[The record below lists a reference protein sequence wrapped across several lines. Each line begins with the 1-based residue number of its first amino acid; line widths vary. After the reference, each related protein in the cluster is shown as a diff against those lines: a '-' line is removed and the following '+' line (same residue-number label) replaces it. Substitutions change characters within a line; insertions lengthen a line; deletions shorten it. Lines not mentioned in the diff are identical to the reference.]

1 MTAPPFT
8 IESGEV
14 PAPPEALRQ
23 PLPGKERTAV
33 PAGAYRRCPHGPY
46 ETGRGDAAGNPSGRR
61 KGADRLTSLDRQ
73 KMSCQTEDLLASLD
87 RRKMSC
93 QTEDLLASLDRRKMS
108 CQTADCLT
116 SLDRQKMNR
125 QTADCLA
132 SLDRQKMDHQTAAHW
147 KKNCQTA
154 ARSVCRKENH
164 CGALQSGVRERQG
177 AAVLFRGA
185 LLPEYGY
192 KCRHRCGYSGYT
204 SPDPPHPD
212 RNFRPRWNRR
222 ASCKARSILSCRSAF
237 R

>member
-61 KGADRLTSLDRQ
+61 KGADRLTSLDR
-73 KMSCQTEDLLASLD
+73 
-87 RRKMSC
+87 RKMSC
-93 QTEDLLASLDRRKMS
+93 QTEDLLASLDRR
-108 CQTADCLT
+108 
-116 SLDRQKMNR
+116 KMNR

>member
-73 KMSCQTEDLLASLD
+73 KMSCQTADRLTSLD

-93 QTEDLLASLDRRKMS
+93 QTEDLLASLDRQKMNR
-108 CQTADCLT
+108 QTADCLT

-125 QTADCLA
+125 QTADCLT

>member
-87 RRKMSC
+87 RRKMN
-93 QTEDLLASLDRRKMS
+93 R
-108 CQTADCLT
+108 QTADRLT
-116 SLDRQKMNR
+116 SLDRQKMS
-125 QTADCLA
+125 C
-132 SLDRQKMDHQTAAHW
+132 QKTDHQTAAHR

-164 CGALQSGVRERQG
+164 YGALQSGVRERQG

>member
-1 MTAPPFT
+1 MSCQT
-8 IESGEV
+8 
-14 PAPPEALRQ
+14 
-23 PLPGKERTAV
+23 
-33 PAGAYRRCPHGPY
+33 
-46 ETGRGDAAGNPSGRR
+46 
-61 KGADRLTSLDRQ
+61 ADRLT
-73 KMSCQTEDLLASLD
+73 SLD

-108 CQTADCLT
+108 CQTAARLT

-125 QTADCLA
+125 QTADRLT
-132 SLDRQKMDHQTAAHW
+132 SLDRQKMSCQKTDHQTAAHR

>member
-1 MTAPPFT
+1 M
-8 IESGEV
+8 
-14 PAPPEALRQ
+14 
-23 PLPGKERTAV
+23 
-33 PAGAYRRCPHGPY
+33 
-46 ETGRGDAAGNPSGRR
+46 
-61 KGADRLTSLDRQ
+61 TSLDRQ

-93 QTEDLLASLDRRKMS
+93 QTEDLLASLDRQKMS

-116 SLDRQKMNR
+116 SLDRRKMNRQTADRLTILDRQKMNR
-125 QTADCLA
+125 QTADRLTSLDRQKMNRQTA
-132 SLDRQKMDHQTAAHW
+132 DYLTSLDRQKMDHQTAAHW

>member
-61 KGADRLTSLDRQ
+61 KGADRLTSLDR
-73 KMSCQTEDLLASLD
+73 
-87 RRKMSC
+87 RKMSC
-93 QTEDLLASLDRRKMS
+93 QTEGLLA
-108 CQTADCLT
+108 

-125 QTADCLA
+125 QTADRLT
-132 SLDRQKMDHQTAAHW
+132 SLDRRKMDHQTAAHW

>member
-1 MTAPPFT
+1 MSCQTEDLLA
-8 IESGEV
+8 S
-14 PAPPEALRQ
+14 L
-23 PLPGKERTAV
+23 
-33 PAGAYRRCPHGPY
+33 
-46 ETGRGDAAGNPSGRR
+46 DRR
-61 KGADRLTSLDRQ
+61 KMNRQTAARLASLDRRKMNRQTAARLTSLDRQ
-73 KMSCQTEDLLASLD
+73 KMNRQTAARLTSLD

-93 QTEDLLASLDRRKMS
+93 QTEDLLASLDRRKMNR
-108 CQTADCLT
+108 QTADRLT
-116 SLDRQKMNR
+116 SLDRQKMS
-125 QTADCLA
+125 C
-132 SLDRQKMDHQTAAHW
+132 QKMDHQTAAHR

-164 CGALQSGVRERQG
+164 CGALQSGVRERQE

>member
-61 KGADRLTSLDRQ
+61 KGADRLTSLDR
-73 KMSCQTEDLLASLD
+73 
-87 RRKMSC
+87 RKMSC
-93 QTEDLLASLDRRKMS
+93 
-108 CQTADCLT
+108 
-116 SLDRQKMNR
+116 
-125 QTADCLA
+125 
-132 SLDRQKMDHQTAAHW
+132 QKMDHQTAAHR

-164 CGALQSGVRERQG
+164 CGALQSGVRERQE

>member
-46 ETGRGDAAGNPSGRR
+46 ETGQGDAAGNPSGRR

-87 RRKMSC
+87 RRKM
-93 QTEDLLASLDRRKMS
+93 
-108 CQTADCLT
+108 
-116 SLDRQKMNR
+116 NR
-125 QTADCLA
+125 QTADRLT

>member
-23 PLPGKERTAV
+23 PLHGKERTAV

-73 KMSCQTEDLLASLD
+73 KMSCQTADRLTSLD
-87 RRKMSC
+87 RRKMNR
-93 QTEDLLASLDRRKMS
+93 QTADRLTSLERRKMNR
-108 CQTADCLT
+108 QTADCLT
-116 SLDRQKMNR
+116 SLDRR
-125 QTADCLA
+125 
-132 SLDRQKMDHQTAAHW
+132 

-164 CGALQSGVRERQG
+164 CGALQSGVRERQE

>member
-23 PLPGKERTAV
+23 PLHGKERTAV

-46 ETGRGDAAGNPSGRR
+46 ETGQGDAAGNPSGRR
-61 KGADRLTSLDRQ
+61 KGADRLTSLDR
-73 KMSCQTEDLLASLD
+73 
-87 RRKMSC
+87 RKMSC
-93 QTEDLLASLDRRKMS
+93 QTEDLLASLDRQKMNR
-108 CQTADCLT
+108 QTADRLT
-116 SLDRQKMNR
+116 SLDRRKMNR

>member
-23 PLPGKERTAV
+23 PLHGKERTAV
-33 PAGAYRRCPHGPY
+33 PEGAYRRCPHGPY

-93 QTEDLLASLDRRKMS
+93 QTAVRLTSLDRRKM
-108 CQTADCLT
+108 
-116 SLDRQKMNR
+116 NR
-125 QTADCLA
+125 QTA
-132 SLDRQKMDHQTAAHW
+132 AHR

>member
-23 PLPGKERTAV
+23 PLHGKERTAV

-73 KMSCQTEDLLASLD
+73 KMSCQTADRLTSLD
-87 RRKMSC
+87 RRKMNR
-93 QTEDLLASLDRRKMS
+93 QTADRLTSLDRRKMNR
-108 CQTADCLT
+108 QTADCLT
-116 SLDRQKMNR
+116 SLDRR
-125 QTADCLA
+125 
-132 SLDRQKMDHQTAAHW
+132 

-164 CGALQSGVRERQG
+164 CGALQSGVRERQE

>member
-61 KGADRLTSLDRQ
+61 KGADRLTSLDRR
-73 KMSCQTEDLLASLD
+73 KMSCQTEGLLASLD
-87 RRKMSC
+87 RRKMN
-93 QTEDLLASLDRRKMS
+93 R
-108 CQTADCLT
+108 QTADRLT
-116 SLDRQKMNR
+116 SLDRQKMS
-125 QTADCLA
+125 C
-132 SLDRQKMDHQTAAHW
+132 QKMDHQTAAHR

-164 CGALQSGVRERQG
+164 CGALQSGVRERQE